1 MKRTAFHDIHV
12 QLGAKMVEFAGY
24 SMPIQYSGIIA
35 EHKRVRSTVGVFDV
49 SHMGEFEVRGA
60 DAFAFVQRMTT
71 NDVTKLVEGGVQY
84 SAMCYDDGGIV
95 DDLLVYHC
103 GDYIQLVV
111 NASNMAKDFAWLQEH
126 ISGDVQ
132 LIDKSDETALL
143 AIQGPKAH
151 ETMAKVTTADLASLK
166 YYTFTRGTVAGVPCL
181 ISRTGYTGELGFEV
195 YMPND
200 EALGKKVWDSIF
212 AAGAEFDIEPIG
224 LGARDTLRLEVGF
237 CLYGNDIDQSTHPL
251 DAKLGWIT
259 KLQKGEFIGRDAMLA
274 AKEAGLKRALV
285 GMTLEG
291 RLVPRHGY
299 PIIVDGVEAGVV
311 TSGTMSPLLEKGI
324 AMGYVPVTHEAPGST
339 VHVRIRNQDVAA
351 TVVKLPFIQK
361 Q

>member
-84 SAMCYDDGGIV
+84 SAMCYDNGGIV

-126 ISGDVQ
+126 ITGDVQ

-143 AIQGPKAH
+143 AIQGPKAL
-151 ETMAKVTTADLASLK
+151 ETMAKVTSADLASLK

-181 ISRTGYTGELGFEV
+181 ISRTGYTGEMGFEV

-200 EALGKKVWDSIF
+200 EALGKKVWDAIF

-251 DAKLGWIT
+251 EAKLGWIT
-259 KLQKGEFIGRDAMLA
+259 KLQKGDFIGRDTMLA

-299 PIIVDGVEAGVV
+299 PIIVDGQEAGVV
-311 TSGTMSPLLEKGI
+311 TSGTMSPMLEKGI
-324 AMGYVPVTHEAPGST
+324 AMGYVPVTHEMPGST